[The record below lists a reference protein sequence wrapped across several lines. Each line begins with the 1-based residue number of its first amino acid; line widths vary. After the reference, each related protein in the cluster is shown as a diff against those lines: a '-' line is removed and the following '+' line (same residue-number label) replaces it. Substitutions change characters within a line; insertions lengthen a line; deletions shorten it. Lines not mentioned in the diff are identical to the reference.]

1 MNFVAMSG
9 RMATDPELRT
19 TKNGK
24 TCATFKMA
32 VRRDY
37 KNADGTYDADFF
49 PVVLWGQSAEFVHK
63 YAPKGREVS
72 VSGRVQT
79 RSYDAQDGSK
89 RYVTEVI
96 ADHVEL
102 HGAKQE
108 PEQKTEQKQGKGEFT
123 EIAETD
129 DLPF

>member
-1 MNFVAMSG
+1 MNCVILIG

-24 TCATFKMA
+24 QCATFKMA

-72 VSGRVQT
+72 VHGRLQT

-102 HGAKQE
+102 HGAKSE
-108 PEQKTEQKQGKGEFT
+108 PQDKTESKPQGQFV
-123 EIAETD
+123 ETD
-129 DLPF
+129 EPLPF